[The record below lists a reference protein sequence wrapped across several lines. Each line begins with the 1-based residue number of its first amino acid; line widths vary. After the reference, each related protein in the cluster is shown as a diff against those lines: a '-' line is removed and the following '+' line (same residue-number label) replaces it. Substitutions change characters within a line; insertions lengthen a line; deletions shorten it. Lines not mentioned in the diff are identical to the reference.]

1 MNLTL
6 RVANY
11 MSRYAPSRA
20 KISEYLTKKKCADI
34 DGFLLEIGYD
44 ENLMLQMWM
53 RTFLS
58 LSKGKREIEMKLQ
71 KKWFARE
78 LVREYLELHMWELE
92 DWESQS
98 SAIIRQIETLI
109 HRGKSLRI
117 ISAILGGKYPYF
129 RHEIE
134 AYLESMSDTDS
145 LEKEVQ
151 KYKNRYTDDDRK
163 SREKI
168 IAALMRKG
176 FEYSEIKRVL
186 VERSE

>member
-20 KISEYLTKKKCADI
+20 KISEYLTKKKCVDI
-34 DGFLLEIGYD
+34 DVFLSEINYD
-44 ENLMLQMWM
+44 ERLMIQMWM

-71 KKWFARE
+71 KKWFPRE
-78 LVREYLELHMWELE
+78 LVREYLELHLWELE
-92 DWESQS
+92 DWESQR
-98 SAIIRQIETLI
+98 SAIVRQIETLL
-109 HRGKSLRI
+109 HRGKSLRMI
-117 ISAILGGKYPYF
+117 GLILSNKYPYF

-134 AYLESMSDTDS
+134 EYLRVLDDTDS

-151 KYKNRYTDDDRK
+151 KYKNRYTKNDRK
-163 SREKI
+163 SHEKI
-168 IAALMRKG
+168 ITALMRKG
-176 FEYSEIKRVL
+176 FEYSKIKNIL
-186 VERSE
+186 TDRSE

>member
-92 DWESQS
+92 DWESQK

-109 HRGKSLRI
+109 HRGKSLRMI
-117 ISAILGGKYPYF
+117 GLILNNKYPYF
-129 RHEIE
+129 RHEIGE
-134 AYLESMSDTDS
+134 YIETMNDTDS

-151 KYKNRYTDDDRK
+151 KYKNRYTENDRK
-163 SREKI
+163 SHEKI
-168 IAALMRKG
+168 ITALMRKG
-176 FEYSEIKRVL
+176 FEYSAIKGIL
-186 VERSE
+186 AEKSE